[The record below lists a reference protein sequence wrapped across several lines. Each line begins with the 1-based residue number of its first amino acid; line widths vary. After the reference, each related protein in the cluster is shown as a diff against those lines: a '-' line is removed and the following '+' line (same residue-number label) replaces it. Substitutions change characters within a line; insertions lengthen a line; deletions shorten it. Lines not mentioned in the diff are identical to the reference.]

1 MQLKNIELREYQK
14 NIANTCLKGNTLVV
28 LPTGL
33 GKTII
38 AIYVA
43 VKRLEQFPN
52 SKVLF
57 MAPTRPLNAQHVK
70 SFLQFTDLSSE
81 EVVLITG
88 KIKPEKRIELYKK
101 ARVIVATPQTIAND
115 LKENR
120 IHLENF
126 VLAVFD
132 EAHRAVKD
140 YSYTEVAKAYL
151 IQAKNPL
158 IIGLTAS
165 PGGEEERINE
175 VMKNLFIKFVEI
187 RTESDPD
194 VRPYV
199 KEIEKEYVYVELPLD
214 LEEIRKKLL
223 EVYDEILEWLK
234 EHMFIKS
241 KDFSKKELLNLQNAL
256 IASYE
261 RGMENPINIWGMI
274 KVSQALKVL
283 YAIELLETQE
293 IGVFVNYLRELQSS
307 KKRAERFLIAHKN
320 FREIF
325 SMLNEIEKKYKV
337 HPKMEKLLSVIKAIL
352 RENEKNRA
360 IVFANYRETVEKIKN
375 FLLENGIKA
384 EMLVGQAQ
392 KRGKGLSQKEQIE
405 IVKRFA
411 NNEFNVLVCSSIG
424 EEGLDITSVNYAIF
438 YDAVPSEIRAIQRRG
453 RVGRQTEGK
462 VIFILTKGSRDQA
475 YFFSSLMKEKK
486 MKRVL
491 KKMRTYKRKSSLV
504 DWLK

>member
-1 MQLKNIELREYQK
+1 MNLKNLELREYQK

-43 VKRLEQFPN
+43 YKRLEQIPDG
-52 SKVLF
+52 KILF

-70 SFLQFTDLSSE
+70 TFLQFTDLRE
-81 EVVLITG
+81 DEIALVTG
-88 KIKPEKRIELYKK
+88 KIKPEKRSEIYKK
-101 ARVIVATPQTIAND
+101 AKVIVATPQTISND
-115 LKENR
+115 IKENR
-120 IHLENF
+120 ISLENF

-140 YSYTEVAKAYL
+140 YSYTEVAKTYL
-151 IQAKNPL
+151 IQSKNPL

-165 PGGEEERINE
+165 PGGEEERIEE
-175 VMKNLFIKFVEI
+175 VMKNLFIKYVEI

-199 KEIEKEYVYVELPLD
+199 KEIEREYVYVELPED
-214 LEEIRKKLL
+214 LENIRKKLF
-223 EVYDEILEWLK
+223 EIYDEILEWLK
-234 EHMFIKS
+234 THLFIKS
-241 KDFSKKELLNLQNAL
+241 KDVTKKELLSLQNSL

-261 RGMENPINIWGMI
+261 RGAENPINIWGMI

-293 IGVFVNYLRELQSS
+293 IKVFSDYIKELFQS
-307 KKRAERFLIAHKN
+307 KKKAER
-320 FREIF
+320 
-325 SMLNEIEKKYKV
+325 MLVNDERMKYVFKQLNQLEEKYRV
-337 HPKMEKLLSVIKAIL
+337 HPKMLKLLEIMKAII

-360 IVFANYRETVEKIKN
+360 IVFANYRDTVERIKN
-375 FLLENGIKA
+375 FLNENGIKA
-384 EMLVGQAQ
+384 EMLIGQA
-392 KRGKGLSQKEQIE
+392 KKEGKGLSQKEQIE
-405 IVKRFA
+405 IIKRFA

-424 EEGLDITSVNYAIF
+424 EEGLDIASVNYAIF

-453 RVGRQTEGK
+453 RVGRQTSGK
-462 VIFILTKGSRDQA
+462 VFFILTKGSRDQA

-491 KKMRTYKRKSSLV
+491 KNMKKMRRKESLL
-504 DWLK
+504 DWVK

>member
-43 VKRLEQFPN
+43 VKRMEQFPDG
-52 SKVLF
+52 KILF

-70 SFLQFTDLSSE
+70 SFLQFTDVNSE
-81 EVVLITG
+81 EVVLVTG
-88 KIKPEKRIELYKK
+88 KIKPEKRMELYKK
-101 ARVIVATPQTIAND
+101 AKVIVATPQTIAND

-120 IHLENF
+120 INLENF

-140 YSYTEVAKAYL
+140 YSYTEVAKTYL
-151 IQAKNPL
+151 MQSKNSL

-175 VMKNLFIKFVEI
+175 VTKNLFIKFVEI

-199 KEIEKEYVYVELPLD
+199 KEVEIEYAYVELPSDLD
-214 LEEIRKKLL
+214 EIRKKLL

-241 KDFSKKELLNLQNAL
+241 KDVTKKELLNLQASL

-261 RGMENPINIWGMI
+261 RGMENPINVWGMI

-283 YAIELLETQE
+283 YAVELLETQE
-293 IGVFVNYLRELQSS
+293 ISVFTNYLRELYSS
-307 KKRAERFLIAHKN
+307 KKRAEKILVAHKN
-320 FREIF
+320 FKEIF
-325 SMLNEIEKKYKV
+325 SKINEIENRYKI
-337 HPKMEKLLSVIKAIL
+337 HPKMEKLLSIIKTIL
-352 RENEKNRA
+352 KENEKNRA

-375 FLLENGIKA
+375 FLNENGIKA
-384 EMLVGQAQ
+384 EMLIGQAK

-424 EEGLDITSVNYAIF
+424 EEGLDIAAVNYAIF

-453 RVGRQTEGK
+453 RVGRQIKGK
-462 VIFILTKGSRDQA
+462 VIFILTKGSIDQA
-475 YFFSSLMKEKK
+475 YFFSSLAKEKK

-491 KKMRTYKRKSSLV
+491 KNMKSIRRKESLI

>member
-1 MQLKNIELREYQK
+1 MREYQK

-43 VKRLEQFPN
+43 VKRLEQFPDG
-52 SKVLF
+52 KILF

-81 EVVLITG
+81 EVALITG
-88 KIKPEKRIELYKK
+88 KIKPDKRIELYRK

-120 IHLENF
+120 IHLEDF
-126 VLAVFD
+126 ILAVFD

-175 VMKNLFIKFVEI
+175 VIRNLFIKFVEI

-199 KEIEKEYVYVELPLD
+199 KQIEKEYVYVELPSDLD
-214 LEEIRKKLL
+214 EIRRKLL
-223 EVYDEILEWLK
+223 EIYDEILEWLK

-241 KDFSKKELLNLQNAL
+241 KDVSKKELLNLQNSL
-256 IASYE
+256 IASYD
-261 RGMENPINIWGMI
+261 RGMNNPINVWGMI

-283 YAIELLETQE
+283 YAIEILETQE
-293 IGVFVNYLRELQSS
+293 ITAFTSYLRELRMS
-307 KKRAERFLIAHKN
+307 KKRAERLLIAHKN
-320 FREIF
+320 FKEIF
-325 SMLNEIEKKYKV
+325 GKLEEIENKYKV
-337 HPKMEKLLSVIKAIL
+337 HPKMEKLLSIVNYIL
-352 RENEKNRA
+352 KENDKNRV
-360 IVFANYRETVEKIKN
+360 IIFANYRETVEKIRN
-375 FLLENGIKA
+375 FLVENGIKA
-384 EMLVGQAQ
+384 EILVGQAK

-405 IVKRFA
+405 IVRRFA

-424 EEGLDITSVNYAIF
+424 EEGLDIASVNYAIF

-462 VIFILTKGSRDQA
+462 VIFILTKGSRDQI

-486 MKRVL
+486 MKRLL
-491 KKMRTYKRKSSLV
+491 KNMRYIKKRESLM